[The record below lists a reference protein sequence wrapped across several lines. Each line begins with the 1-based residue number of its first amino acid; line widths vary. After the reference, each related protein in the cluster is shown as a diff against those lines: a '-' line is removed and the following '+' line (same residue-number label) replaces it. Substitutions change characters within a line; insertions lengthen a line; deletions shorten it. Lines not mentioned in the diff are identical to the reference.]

1 MPDTPASPARRS
13 VRVALW
19 VAAVVVAVGSAAY
32 QRLTGP
38 TVSLRGQVTIGGDTV
53 RYRLPRSGVATTD
66 RAVSLPGVPAIVGG
80 VIEYRRLR
88 SDDEWQ
94 RVVMAAEGGRIV
106 GRLPRQPAAGK
117 LEYTVILATAGGET
131 RVPEGGAPVVMRF
144 KNPVPA
150 WLLLP
155 HIILMFTALLV
166 GTRAGLGAVWA
177 PEGLRRLVAITLG
190 ALTLGGLVLGPVVQ
204 KLAFEQLWAGF
215 PFGRDFTDDKTLIMW
230 VVWVVAAVVVHRAG
244 AGPRRVRG
252 AALAAAVVMLG
263 VYLVPHSVRGSE
275 LDYRLVD
282 QGVAPDQAVTT
293 GK

>member
-1 MPDTPASPARRS
+1 MQTPSRS

-19 VAAVVVAVGSAAY
+19 ITAVVVAVGSAAY

-38 TVSLRGQVTIGGDTV
+38 TVSLRGRVTVGADTV
-53 RYRLPRSGVATTD
+53 RYRLPRSGVSTAD
-66 RAVSLPGVPAIVGG
+66 RAVGVPTAPAVLGG
-80 VIEYRRLR
+80 SIEYRRFR
-88 SDDEWQ
+88 SDDDWQ
-94 RVVMAAEGGRIV
+94 RAPMAAGGDRIV

-117 LEYTVILATAGGET
+117 LEYTVILTTAGGET
-131 RVPEGGAPVVMRF
+131 RVPDGGEPVVLRF

-166 GTRAGLGAVWA
+166 GTRAGLGAIWA
-177 PEGLRRLVAITLG
+177 PEGLRRLVFITLG
-190 ALTLGGLVLGPVVQ
+190 ALTLGGLVLGPIVQ
-204 KLAFEQLWAGF
+204 KLAFERLWAGF
-215 PFGRDFTDDKTLIMW
+215 PFGNDFTDDKTLIMW
-230 VVWVVAAVVVHRAG
+230 AVWVVAAIVIHWAEAG
-244 AGPRRVRG
+244 ARRVRG
-252 AALAAAVVMLG
+252 VALAAAVVMLG

-282 QGVAPDQAVTT
+282 QGVAPAEAVTT